1 MARVR
6 RQPPHSAV
14 TATRRP
20 SEPVELAPTETAGS
34 SVGRSAMS
42 SGRRALLAALKRA
55 GEASAEE
62 LAGAV
67 GVTVGAIR
75 QHLGGLEAQGLV
87 AHRDQRPG
95 PGRPRRRYCLTP
107 AAEALWPKRYG
118 QLTNQL
124 LGFVEQDN
132 PELVERV
139 FERRGQ
145 DRLQR
150 SATRLDRL
158 SFPDQVRELTRIL
171 DQDGY
176 VAECQPAD
184 DGSWVI
190 IEHNCAILDVATRY
204 GAACSSELA
213 FLKAVLP
220 DASVERIKHKM
231 AGDFVCAYSVR
242 GAGFASDAGSP
253 DRRDES

>member
-1 MARVR
+1 M
-6 RQPPHSAV
+6 
-14 TATRRP
+14 TGTKRP
-20 SEPVELAPTETAGS
+20 SEPLELAPTETAGS

-42 SGRRALLAALKRA
+42 SGRRAVLAALKQA
-55 GEASAEE
+55 GEASAEQ
-62 LAGAV
+62 LADAV
-67 GVTVGAIR
+67 AVTVGAIR
-75 QHLGGLEAQGLV
+75 QQLGGLESQGLV

-118 QLTNQL
+118 QLANQL

-132 PELVERV
+132 PELIERV

-150 SATRLDRL
+150 AAARLDRL
-158 SFPDQVRELTRIL
+158 VFPDQVRELTRIL
-171 DQDGY
+171 DEDGY

-213 FLKAVLP
+213 FLRAAMP
-220 DASVERIKHKM
+220 DASIERIKHKM
-231 AGDFVCAYSVR
+231 AGDFVCAYR
-242 GAGFASDAGSP
+242 IRPPASPPNSAA
-253 DRRDES
+253 